1 MLYTNVYPF
10 IHPFIQLSLHVTE
23 KSVLDPS
30 VCQEQ
35 DKVSALKELTCI
47 LVRESNR

>member
-1 MLYTNVYPF
+1 MLYTNVY
-10 IHPFIQLSLHVTE
+10 PFIQLSLHVTE